1 LSLFVTNY
9 ILKIK
14 YSYQY
19 DFVNTYPGTSSLLP
33 VFHVIYKSTVKKLD
47 TERILNSLREGGDV
61 ASRME
66 YFEPRQAQL
75 DFMELVIKCF
85 NENAIG
91 AAEAGT
97 GVGKSFAYL
106 LPAMHFAVESGER
119 VVISTATI
127 TLQQQLFGK
136 DIPLVKDA
144 INAKLKAV
152 LVKGRGNYLCRR
164 RLLDALREP
173 ELAGSDERE
182 QLEDISRWAETSKG
196 GGREELAFAPV
207 EPVWSRV
214 CSDAELCMGKSC
226 PEQSRCFVLAL
237 RREAAAARIIVV
249 NHHLLFADL
258 AARRDG
264 AGYEAAA
271 VLPPYARVVIDEA
284 HTIEKAATSFFSGEF
299 SRIGILHYAGRLY
312 RKRRAKKSGLL
323 VRICSM
329 FPDGDDSLKTLAAA
343 LDGIRAAADDLDK
356 PGLELCGPDGVFRFS
371 PSRNGADGAESALFP
386 PLLALRKKLLAFTAM
401 AREIIKLLPQNDTDD
416 LFATGTS
423 AVWELN
429 ALLRRFEGIAG
440 ICSAFTDY
448 RERPGEVM
456 WIERRGAGAAGADVW
471 PVFTQSP
478 VELAESLKESLF
490 LPNKTVV
497 CVSATLAVSENFN
510 YWAMRCG
517 AAFAADRPFLTGCF
531 PSPFPYSSA
540 VLLAVPDDAPLPDE
554 PDYQA
559 FVDRSVGQLASA
571 AGGSALALF
580 TSYQSLQS
588 AWLTAQPELTAL
600 GIRCLK
606 QGDDDRSRLLQTF
619 LNDTQSVLFATDSF
633 WEGVDAPG
641 DTLRLVIL
649 CRLPFRTPSDP
660 VFEARREAVE
670 KNGGNP
676 FMDLSLPEAVMK
688 FKQGFGRLMRR
699 SSDRGVVAVLDGRI
713 LKKRYGAFF
722 LQSLPETRASFGSF
736 SGILRDTENFLWNR
750 EQASPDS

>member
-1 LSLFVTNY
+1 
-9 ILKIK
+9 
-14 YSYQY
+14 
-19 DFVNTYPGTSSLLP
+19 
-33 VFHVIYKSTVKKLD
+33 VKKLD
-47 TERILNSLREGGDV
+47 AGRILDTLREGGDV
-61 ASRME
+61 ASRLE
-66 YFEPRQAQL
+66 CFEPRQAQL
-75 DFMELVIKCF
+75 DLMELVIKCF

-106 LPAMHFAVESGER
+106 LPAMHFAVKTGER
-119 VVISTATI
+119 VVVSTATI

-144 INAKLKAV
+144 INAKVKAV

-164 RLLDALREP
+164 RLLDTLREP
-173 ELAGSDERE
+173 ELTGSDEQE
-182 QLEDISRWAETSKG
+182 QLEDISRWAETSRG
-196 GGREELAFAPV
+196 GGREELAFVPI
-207 EPVWSRV
+207 ESVWSRV
-214 CSDAELCMGKSC
+214 CSDADLCMGKAC
-226 PEQSRCFVLAL
+226 AEQTRCFVLAL
-237 RREAAAARIIVV
+237 RREAAAAKIIVV

-299 SRIGILHYAGRLY
+299 NRIGILHYAGRLY
-312 RKRRAKKSGLL
+312 RKRRARHGMARESGLL
-323 VRICSM
+323 VRICSLL
-329 FPDGDDSLKTLAAA
+329 PDGDDSLKTLAAA
-343 LDGIRAAADDLDK
+343 LDDIRAAAGDLDR
-356 PGLELCGPDGVFRFS
+356 PGLELCGLEGVFRFS
-371 PSRNGADGAESALFP
+371 PSRSGAEDAESALFP

-401 AREIIKLLPQNDTDD
+401 AREVIKLFPENDTDD
-416 LFATGTS
+416 PSVCGAS
-423 AVWELN
+423 SIWELN
-429 ALLRRFEGIAG
+429 VVLRRFEGIAG
-440 ICSAFTDY
+440 ICSAFMDY
-448 RERPGEVM
+448 REKPGEVM
-456 WIERRGAGAAGADVW
+456 WIERRGSGGGGRHADLW

-497 CVSATLAVSENFN
+497 CVSATLAVSNNFN

-517 AAFAADRPFLTGCF
+517 AAFVADRPLLTGCF

-540 VLLAVPDDAPLPDE
+540 VLLAAPDDSPLPDE

-559 FVDRSVGQLASA
+559 FIDRSVGRLASV
-571 AGGSALALF
+571 AGGSALILF

-588 AWLTAQPELTAL
+588 AWLASQSELTAL

-713 LKKRYGAFF
+713 LKKRYGTFF
-722 LQSLPETRASFGSF
+722 LQSLPETRTSFGGF
-736 SGILRDTENFLWNR
+736 EGILRDTENFLY
-750 EQASPDS
+750 S

>member
-1 LSLFVTNY
+1 VE
-9 ILKIK
+9 
-14 YSYQY
+14 
-19 DFVNTYPGTSSLLP
+19 
-33 VFHVIYKSTVKKLD
+33 KLD
-47 TERILNSLREGGDV
+47 ARRILDALREGGDV
-61 ASRME
+61 ASRLE

-75 DFMELVIKCF
+75 DLMELVIRCF
-85 NENAIG
+85 NEDAIG

-106 LPAMHFAVESGER
+106 LPAMYFAVEAGER
-119 VVISTATI
+119 VVVSTATI

-144 INAKLKAV
+144 INAKVKAV
-152 LVKGRGNYLCRR
+152 LVKGRGNYLCWR

-173 ELAGSDERE
+173 ELAGPDEQD
-182 QLEDISRWAETSKG
+182 QLEDISRWAESSKG
-196 GGREELAFAPV
+196 GGREELAFPPL
-207 EPVWSRV
+207 ESVWSRV
-214 CSDAELCMGKSC
+214 CSDSELCMGKAC
-226 PEQSRCFVLAL
+226 AEQGRCFVFAL
-237 RREAAAARIIVV
+237 RREAAAAGIIVV

-258 AARRDG
+258 AARRAG

-271 VLPPYARVVIDEA
+271 VLPPYSRVVIDEA

-312 RKRRAKKSGLL
+312 RKKRAKKSGLL
-323 VRICSM
+323 VRVCSM
-329 FPDGDDSLKTLAAA
+329 FPDGDDSLQSLAAA
-343 LDGIRAAADDLDK
+343 LDGIRKAAGDLDRS
-356 PGLELCGPDGVFRFS
+356 GLELCGIEGVFRFS
-371 PSRNGADGAESALFP
+371 PLRVEGAQAALFP
-386 PLLALRKKLLAFTAM
+386 PLLALRKKLIAFTSR
-401 AREIIKLLPQNDTDD
+401 AREIIELLPKNDNDD
-416 LFATGTS
+416 PSVTGAS
-423 AVWELN
+423 SVWELN
-429 ALLRRFEGIAG
+429 AVLRRFDEIAG
-440 ICSAFTDY
+440 ICSAFTEY

-456 WIERRGAGAAGADVW
+456 WIERRGSGRRADDVW

-478 VELAESLKESLF
+478 VDLAESLKESLF
-490 LPNKTVV
+490 LPNKTIV
-497 CVSATLAVSENFN
+497 CVSATLAISNNFN

-517 AAFAADRPFLTGCF
+517 AAYVADRPLFTGCF

-540 VLLAVPDDAPLPDE
+540 VLLAAPDDAPLPDE

-559 FVDRSVGQLASA
+559 FVDMAVGRLASA

-580 TSYQSLQS
+580 TSYRSLQS
-588 AWLTAQPELTAL
+588 AWLAAQPELTAL

-606 QGDDDRSRLLQTF
+606 QGDDDRSRLLQAF

-660 VFEARREAVE
+660 VFEARCEAVE
-670 KNGGNP
+670 KNGGSP

-713 LKKRYGAFF
+713 LRKRYGTFF
-722 LQSLPETRASFGSF
+722 LQSLPETRTSFGGF
-736 SGILRDTENFLWNR
+736 NGILKDTESFLY
-750 EQASPDS
+750 P